1 MTTLL
6 WLDLETTG
14 LDPNDDHILEV
25 AWQLTTTALDE
36 LSPLRTHVIQ
46 PNGMTFGKLE
56 LTPFVKNMHIASGLY
71 EDLRYPKKI
80 TFRLDVVER
89 LIALDIVEHVRP
101 DDDVQLAGASVHF
114 DKAFLASWMPS
125 VNERLY
131 HRVYDTSTLKTF
143 FDELGVEHGVENEG
157 QHRAAND
164 VREVLAVA
172 RRYREYVETL
182 KGVVVTD
189 HARPRSLSQLMEES
203 ARIEFPLDDH

>member
-14 LDPNDDHILEV
+14 LDPNNDHIVEI

-56 LTPFVKNMHIASGLY
+56 LAPFVKNMHIESGLY
-71 EDLRYPKKI
+71 EDLLHPSR
-80 TFRLDVVER
+80 TLRLNV
-89 LIALDIVEHVRP
+89 AEHMVLLNISEHTLP
-101 DDDVQLAGASVHF
+101 EDDVQLAGASVHF
-114 DKAFLASWMPS
+114 DKAFLASWMPH
-125 VNERLY
+125 VNERLH

-143 FDELGVEHGVENEG
+143 FEDLGIQHGIENEG

-182 KGVVVTD
+182 KAVVVTD

-203 ARIEFPLDDH
+203 ARIEFPLDDR